1 MADSMSPDASP
12 TELGKRSGVR
22 RVNNLPLYIIG
33 TAFTMFLVIMV
44 VVAMNRANRKNG
56 RAGEQ
61 KQSANTS
68 MYAKEIVRDY
78 NEGLIPAKKSG
89 PPAIP
94 DQPQAAPE
102 LTVPIARPNNPDSP
116 PLPPRRGDLQR
127 TPADNDLERIRQA
140 KLQMFEQAV
149 KGKTTV
155 QVTDFRNKA
164 TTTGEPGTVRREEP
178 VRDPTAAYKARLSQL
193 QGTGTGAPGGAVPQL
208 VETAAD
214 RVTRNDLNQ
223 FARHGQ
229 GDRWRLDSKPEV
241 PRTPYEL
248 RAGFVVPAVMISGIN
263 SDLPGQ
269 IIAQVSQNVYDTPT
283 GKYMLIPQGS
293 RLVGSYSSDV
303 AYGQARIL
311 VAWQRIVFP
320 DGKAMDIGAMPGA
333 DGAGYAGF
341 QDEVNNHYFRTF
353 SSAFLMSG
361 IIAGIN
367 LSQDSRNNDNGNTQ
381 RASDALSEAMGQQFG
396 TVIAQ
401 MVSKNLNV
409 APTLTIRPGYRFN
422 VMVVKDM
429 TFTKPYQ
436 SFDYYSQHRRGGV
449 R

>member
-1 MADSMSPDASP
+1 MSPDASP
-12 TELGKRSGVR
+12 NELGKRSGVR

-33 TAFTMFLVIMV
+33 TAFTVFLVIMV
-44 VVAMNRANRKNG
+44 VVAMNRANRKG
-56 RAGEQ
+56 GKVGEQ
-61 KQSANTS
+61 KQNGNTS
-68 MYAKEIVRDY
+68 MYAREIVRDY
-78 NEGLIPAKKSG
+78 NEGMIPARKSG

-94 DQPQAAPE
+94 DQPQVAPE
-102 LTVPIARPNNPDSP
+102 LTVPIARPENPDSP
-116 PLPPRRGDLQR
+116 PVPPGRGNLQR
-127 TPADNDLERIRQA
+127 TPADNDMERIRQA

-155 QVTDFRNKA
+155 QVTDLRNKA
-164 TTTGEPGTVRREEP
+164 TTTGESGSIRREEA

-193 QGTGTGAPGGAVPQL
+193 QGMGTGGPGGVVPQL
-208 VETAAD
+208 LDGAAD
-214 RVTRNDLNQ
+214 RVARNDLNQ

-229 GDRWRLDSKPEV
+229 GDRWRMDSKPEA

-248 RAGFVVPAVMISGIN
+248 RAGFVVPATMISGIN
-263 SDLPGQ
+263 SGLPGQ

-283 GKYMLIPQGS
+283 GRHMLIPQGS

-303 AYGQARIL
+303 AYGQERIL

-320 DGKAMDIGAMPGA
+320 DGKAMDIGAMPGT

-341 QDEVNNHYFRTF
+341 QDEINNHYFRTF

-361 IIAGIN
+361 IIAGIS
-367 LSQDSRNNDNGNTQ
+367 LSQGSNNNNNGNTQ
-381 RASDALSEAMGQQFG
+381 RSSDALSEAMGQQFG

-422 VMVVKDM
+422 VMVVKDL

-436 SFDYYSQHRRGGV
+436 SFDYYSRHRRGGV

>member
-12 TELGKRSGVR
+12 TELGRRSGVR

-44 VVAMNRANRKNG
+44 VVAMHRANRKG
-56 RAGEQ
+56 AKVGEQ
-61 KQSANTS
+61 KQNINTS
-68 MYAKEIVRDY
+68 MYAREIVRDY
-78 NEGLIPAKKSG
+78 NEGLVPAKKSDL
-89 PPAIP
+89 PAIP
-94 DQPQAAPE
+94 DKPQATPE
-102 LTVPIARPNNPDSP
+102 LTVPIARPENPDSP

-149 KGKTTV
+149 KGKTSI
-155 QVTDFRNKA
+155 QVTGFRNKA
-164 TTTGEPGTVRREEP
+164 TTTADSGGVRGEEAVG
-178 VRDPTAAYKARLSQL
+178 DPTAAYKARLSQL
-193 QGTGTGAPGGAVPQL
+193 KGAETDGGGEAAPQL
-208 VETAAD
+208 IESAAGKSS
-214 RVTRNDLNQ
+214 RNDLNQ
-223 FARHGQ
+223 FAEQGQ
-229 GDRWRLDSKPEV
+229 SDRWRMDSKPEA

-248 RAGFVVPAVMISGIN
+248 RAGFVIPAVMLSGIN

-283 GKYMLIPQGS
+283 GRYMLIPQGS

-303 AYGQARIL
+303 AYGQERIF

-341 QDEVNNHYFRTF
+341 HDQVNNHYFRTF

-361 IIAGIN
+361 IIAGIS
-367 LSQDSRNNDNGNTQ
+367 LSQDSGRDKGDTQ

-436 SFDYYSQHRRGGV
+436 SFDYYSQHRKGGV

>member
-1 MADSMSPDASP
+1 MADLMSPDASP

-78 NEGLIPAKKSG
+78 NEGLIPAKKTG
-89 PPAIP
+89 PPAIQ

-102 LTVPIARPNNPDSP
+102 FTVPIARPNNPDSP

-155 QVTDFRNKA
+155 QVTDLRNKA
-164 TTTGEPGTVRREEP
+164 ATSESGSTSREVP
-178 VRDPTAAYKARLSQL
+178 FKDPTAAYKARLSQL
-193 QGTGTGAPGGAVPQL
+193 QGMMGGGSGGVAPQL
-208 VETAAD
+208 IEAAAE
-214 RVTRNDLNQ
+214 RTTRNDLSQ

-229 GDRWRLDSKPEV
+229 GDRWRMDSKPEA

-248 RAGFVVPAVMISGIN
+248 RAGFVIPATMISGIN
-263 SDLPGQ
+263 SGLPGQ

-283 GKYMLIPQGS
+283 GRYMLIPQGS

-303 AYGQARIL
+303 AYGQERIL

-320 DGKAMDIGAMPGA
+320 DGKAMDIGTMPGA

-341 QDEVNNHYFRTF
+341 QDQVNNHYFRTF

-361 IIAGIN
+361 IIAGIS
-367 LSQDSRNNDNGNTQ
+367 LSQKSNSNNNDNTQ
-381 RASDALSEAMGQQFG
+381 RASDALSEALGQEFG

-401 MVSKNLNV
+401 MVAKNLNV

-436 SFDYYSQHRRGGV
+436 SFDYYIQQRRGDV